1 MAKTRKKAAKKAAK
15 KSPGRSTL
23 GSSKASKKRGKKAGK
38 KTAKKTA
45 KRRLVGG
52 MEAALMGY
60 RRQRDRYSANSKG
73 ILCVE
78 DDLGGCMNEPEIT
91 SEMALTAAEAAMLTD
106 PKQIATRFGEG
117 LWLEK
122 GRQAAQTRRGKAP
135 LRSSPIAV
143 GASGGTSSRTIKGAQ
158 SRAAVAAM
166 VARIA
171 RTGKA

>member
-23 GSSKASKKRGKKAGK
+23 GSGKKSSKKRGKKAGK

-60 RRQRDRYSANSKG
+60 RRERDRYSANSKG

-135 LRSSPIAV
+135 LRSAPIAV
-143 GASGGTSSRTIKGAQ
+143 GSTTGRTIKGAQ